1 MKILKLALALMVTF
15 TVSAQ
20 QVANFTYLDVPT
32 QEIGKFVRLHKEIT
46 DMTIENRE
54 FQNHWLL
61 THFQGSGSNVVIWS
75 NYPTVEDVY
84 KDNAIAVSYTHLTL
98 PTTPYV

>member
-1 MKILKLALALMVTF
+1 MKTIKILFALF
-15 TVSAQ
+15 FINSISAQ

-75 NYPTVEDVY
+75 NYP
-84 KDNAIAVSYTHLTL
+84 
-98 PTTPYV
+98 

>member
-1 MKILKLALALMVTF
+1 MKILKLAFAIMVSF

-61 THFQGSGSNVVIWS
+61 THFQGL
-75 NYPTVEDVY
+75 
-84 KDNAIAVSYTHLTL
+84 AHLL
-98 PTTPYV
+98 DLMLHQIPWLIFLLLNLKFF